1 MLYFCEMFKH
11 IFLIIL
17 LSLNLSSKSQ
27 NFKQRTYTV
36 NSILNKPIVDAKED
50 RIWFEIEPTSKFV
63 QYKPNNGKKERLGF
77 ESEIKI

>member
-11 IFLIIL
+11 IFLIFL

-27 NFKQRTYTV
+27 NFEKRTYTV
-36 NSILNKPIVDAKED
+36 KNILNVIIDAKED

-63 QYKPNNGKKERLGF
+63 QYKPNNGKRKD
-77 ESEIKI
+77 